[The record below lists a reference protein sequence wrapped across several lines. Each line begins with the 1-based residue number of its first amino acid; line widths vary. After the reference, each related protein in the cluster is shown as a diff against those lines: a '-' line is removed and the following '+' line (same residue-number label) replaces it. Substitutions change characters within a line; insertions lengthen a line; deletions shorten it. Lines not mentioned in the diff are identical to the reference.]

1 MSKKSTKLKNILSEH
16 HILGELP
23 SSKLMK
29 MKWNP
34 VTGET
39 MNEDDT
45 NEYGSPSM
53 GSMSSSDEK
62 APRMKTSKETE
73 NIKKV
78 YLALSGLKKAGGSGR
93 YGKEFD
99 SAKKRAL
106 KAMNDMLTYS
116 KIGE

>member
-45 NEYGSPSM
+45 NEYG
-53 GSMSSSDEK
+53 GMSSSDEK

-116 KIGE
+116 KIGG